1 MTKTE
6 IKPTKDRKIVW
17 IQQIWNCV
25 RFYGIPSGRRAILLD
40 LNEPLNVTYLRNR
53 LYKTKAT
60 IVEVYDPGLS
70 GKPAVMAVTKAGEEI
85 NLDLLL
91 SKDLEQLATT
101 VTKAAATANEK
112 KKQKTQIYR

>member
-1 MTKTE
+1 MAKTE

-17 IQQIWNCV
+17 MQQIWNCV
-25 RFYGIPSGRRAILLD
+25 RFHGIPSGRQAALLN

-60 IVEVYDPGLS
+60 IVEVYDPGLF
-70 GKPAVMAVTKAGEEI
+70 GKPAVLAVTKAGEEI

-91 SKDLEQLATT
+91 SKDLELLATA
-101 VTKAAATANEK
+101 VTEAAATADEK